1 MEGKNISV
9 KELFQNP
16 QILRMKCAMVLYEL
30 ERTLGDLVCKEV
42 KDTSSL
48 RGKSL
53 NMIKSREI
61 ERRGDFD
68 ESSPEKIIAATYID
82 EIFNLAEI
90 SVRGRSEENC
100 ISNLKKLFN
109 SLDIFS
115 IRNAIS
121 HPNRPFHPNYWFRVA
136 VLATDPSIEKLGFKS
151 VSRALISA
159 EEGKLMSPPETWL
172 NAPIWSLENNLP
184 EKFDHDITGLIGR
197 KREVKELLDLVKN
210 ERLNLIAVVAPG
222 GLGKTALLLDVLKEV
237 VLSPESAEYV
247 DRVLYFTAK
256 TEILTVEGLESQKN
270 SNSTI
275 ESLCE
280 SISETLGEQVGL
292 DSLTFETACRL
303 FAKEDLLLCVDN
315 LETILR
321 DNPESFEAFY
331 QRLPRNWR
339 VIVTSRVTV
348 NSATVMSLSTLS
360 SGGAKK
366 LARDYLS
373 KRGAERIGDEELD
386 SLVEAC
392 DYNPLAIR
400 LTVDGFLIGK
410 KSLSEI
416 QSLAKKQVIEFSYRN
431 LISALST
438 TAHEILECLFVIP
451 EAVTRTRICTLLEK
465 DLDDIS
471 EGINQLRGT
480 SLVTREPGI
489 SEEGY
494 SLSSSIRD
502 FLVVKPISA
511 EIRLA
516 VQAKLR
522 KTRQLVSEIE
532 KLQQDSNPLSRNY
545 IPNNLPDAV
554 KVIASDAL
562 KVWSKST
569 SSREGLFDE
578 LEKIR
583 QLIRV
588 QDHPSLHRI
597 LGLILLKLGD
607 RAQGKEELRV
617 AFRAHSPDVSAGCL
631 LSTELRKD
639 QELQEAHKVAS
650 DLLANGWDDHQ
661 KSSHFHV
668 GIVLQ
673 NFLLPLVW
681 LGETEKVIEY
691 TQDWQQSNSSQ
702 GILGTLRAMAFR
714 QSVESE
720 RDSTIIQPVLCQA
733 IEVLNKVFS
742 IEGYTGIA
750 VSEGMKLIEQLA
762 YEKNGNQKLGKKSAI
777 KFLTFIDNHLI
788 EICQNHRS
796 YTLNHPSV
804 ISWIHDMA
812 GVRVNNFPNP
822 LTSERWQRIISN
834 SLSKDS
840 ENEPANERNLTE
852 WIQVFIDKRPRFPNN
867 KFKSFL
873 FAQDKQ
879 GQRYFIPKKNFE
891 FEDRIWD
898 KLELSDQL
906 EIIPEPFPPEEGQ
919 YPTAML
925 ARLVD

>member
-30 ERTLGDLVCKEV
+30 ERILGELVCKEA
-42 KDTSSL
+42 KDTRSL
-48 RGKSL
+48 MGKSL
-53 NMIKSREI
+53 NMIKSREL
-61 ERRGDFD
+61 ERRGAFD
-68 ESSPEKIIAATYID
+68 ESSPEKIVAATYID

-90 SVRGRSEENC
+90 SVKGRPEESY
-100 ISNLKKLFN
+100 ISNLRNLFD
-109 SLDIFS
+109 SLNIFS
-115 IRNAIS
+115 VRNAIS

-136 VLATDPSIEKLGFKS
+136 VLATDPSIEKMGFKS

-159 EEGKLMSPPETWL
+159 EEGKLISPPEVWL

-197 KREVKELLDLVKN
+197 RKEVKELLELVKN

-256 TEILTVEGLESQKN
+256 TEILTVEGLEDQKN
-270 SNSTI
+270 LNSTVKN
-275 ESLCE
+275 LCKT
-280 SISETLGEQVGL
+280 ISKTLAEQVGL
-292 DSLTFETACRL
+292 DFLTFESACQS
-303 FAKEDLLLCVDN
+303 FAKEKILLCVDN

-321 DNPESFEAFY
+321 DDPESFESFY
-331 QRLPRNWR
+331 QGLPRNWR
-339 VIVTSRVTV
+339 VIVTSRVSV

-373 KRGAERIGDEELD
+373 KRGAEKIGDEELN

-392 DYNPLAIR
+392 DCNPLAIR

-410 KSLSEI
+410 KPLFEI

-431 LISALST
+431 LIEALST

-451 EAVTRTRICTLLEK
+451 EAVTRTRVCTLLEK
-465 DLDDIS
+465 ELDDIS

-494 SLSSSIRD
+494 SLSSSVRD

-516 VQAKLR
+516 VQAKIR

-545 IPNNLPDAV
+545 ISNSLPDAV

-562 KVWSKST
+562 KVWSKRT

-588 QDHPSLHRI
+588 QDHPPLHRI
-597 LGLILLKLGD
+597 IGLILLKLGD
-607 RAQGKEELRV
+607 RAQGKEELRI
-617 AFRAHSPDVSAGCL
+617 AFRAYPSDASAGCL

-639 QELQEAHKVAS
+639 QELQEAHEVAS
-650 DLLANGWDDHQ
+650 ELLASGWDDPQ
-661 KSSHFHV
+661 KSSPFHV

-673 NFLLPLVW
+673 NYLLPLVW

-691 TQDWQQSNSSQ
+691 TQGWQQSDLSK

-720 RDSTIIQPVLCQA
+720 RDSTIIQPTLCQA

-742 IEGYTGIA
+742 VEGYTGIA
-750 VSEGMKLIEQLA
+750 VSEGMKLIEQLV
-762 YEKNGNQKLGKKSAI
+762 YERNGNQKLEKEPAI
-777 KFLTFIDNHLI
+777 KFLTFIDDHLI
-788 EICQNHRS
+788 EICQNHRNFN
-796 YTLNHPSV
+796 LNHPSV
-804 ISWIHDMA
+804 ISWIQDMSN
-812 GVRVNNFPNP
+812 VRVNNYTNP

-834 SLSKDS
+834 SISKDFEGES
-840 ENEPANERNLTE
+840 ANEQNIADF
-852 WIQVFIDKRPRFPNN
+852 IQVFIDKRPRYANN

-891 FEDRIWD
+891 FEERIWD

-906 EIIPEPFPPEEGQ
+906 EIIPEPFSPGEGQ

-925 ARLVD
+925 ARFVE